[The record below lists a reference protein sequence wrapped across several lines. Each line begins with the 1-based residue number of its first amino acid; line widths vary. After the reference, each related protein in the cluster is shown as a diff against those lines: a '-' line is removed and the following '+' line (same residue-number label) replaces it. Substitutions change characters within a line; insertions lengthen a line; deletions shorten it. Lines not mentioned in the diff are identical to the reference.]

1 MTYMVEG
8 LSGHDESESKVRRIG
23 EYDSLPQA
31 IDAAKRIVDVFLR
44 KEFKTGMDSRMLL
57 SRYQQLA
64 EHPYIFRDDD
74 KTFNVPGFN
83 HLHYA
88 GTRSAETNRVTRAS
102 RAIAN
107 ALIAPRACGWRKTAP
122 TAPA

>member
-8 LSGHDESESKVRRIG
+8 LSGHDGPESKVRRIG

-31 IDAAKRIVDVFLR
+31 IESAKRIVDVFLR
-44 KEFKTGMDSRMLL
+44 KEFKPGMDPRMLL

-88 GTRSAETNRVTRAS
+88 GTRSAEICS
-102 RAIAN
+102 
-107 ALIAPRACGWRKTAP
+107 GKKK
-122 TAPA
+122 

>member
-8 LSGHDESESKVRRIG
+8 LSGHDGPESKVRRIG
-23 EYDSLPQA
+23 AYDSLPQA
-31 IDAAKRIVDVFLR
+31 IEAAKRIVDVFLR
-44 KEFKTGMDSRMLL
+44 KEFKPGMDSRMLL
-57 SRYQQLA
+57 SRYQEMA

-88 GTRSAETNRVTRAS
+88 GTRSAEICS
-102 RAIAN
+102 
-107 ALIAPRACGWRKTAP
+107 GKKK
-122 TAPA
+122 

>member
-8 LSGHDESESKVRRIG
+8 LSGHDGSESKVRRIG
-23 EYDSLPQA
+23 EYESLPQA
-31 IDAAKRIVDVFLR
+31 IETAKRLVDVFLR
-44 KEFKTGMDSRMLL
+44 KEFKPGMDSKMLL
-57 SRYQQLA
+57 SRYQELA

-88 GTRSAETNRVTRAS
+88 GTRSAEICS
-102 RAIAN
+102 
-107 ALIAPRACGWRKTAP
+107 GKKK
-122 TAPA
+122 